1 MKHLDVINDFLRL
14 AVCILGLWAV
24 PEFIRQTKDVIR
36 DLTDRSL
43 YE

>member
-1 MKHLDVINDFLRL
+1 MADIIIRIITGAYLVAMLPH
-14 AVCILGLWAV
+14 
-24 PEFIRQTKDVIR
+24 FIRQTREVYR

>member
-1 MKHLDVINDFLRL
+1 MNIVNDIIRT

-24 PEFIRQTKDVIR
+24 PEFIRQTREVLR